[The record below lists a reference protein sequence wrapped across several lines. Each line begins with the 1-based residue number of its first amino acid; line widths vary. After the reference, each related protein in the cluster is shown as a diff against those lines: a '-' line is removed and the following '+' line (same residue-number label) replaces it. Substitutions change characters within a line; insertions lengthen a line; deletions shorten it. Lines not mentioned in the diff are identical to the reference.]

1 MTASPTRRRGKPSRM
16 KCGTHRQSLPRALPR
31 PAQRVCLWLPSSDV
45 RDADAASPPVYPH
58 RAAAR
63 SGAKLLVALPFLV
76 PLLLPVLKLMSSV
89 PYANMIL
96 FFAVYLGVVNKCV
109 WLDGRCQGAWVGGWV
124 GDNERPADCVVFL

>member
-1 MTASPTRRRGKPSRM
+1 M
-16 KCGTHRQSLPRALPR
+16 KCATHRQSLPRALPR

-96 FFAVYLGVVNKCV
+96 FFAVYLGVVNNYLGVVINCHRHHHQFV
-109 WLDGRCQGAWVGGWV
+109 IALVH
-124 GDNERPADCVVFL
+124 RPSKS